1 MFWKAL
7 VNYGEYV
14 AILQLGAID
23 FFHPIVKI
31 EKPHEFT
38 EGYIFSSYMSIF
50 FGGKKKLLKFEEL

>member
-1 MFWKAL
+1 LEERHPTFENPGMFWKAL

-38 EGYIFSSYMSIF
+38 EGTF
-50 FGGKKKLLKFEEL
+50 FPVT